1 MKNKYNTPEIKVE
14 ILAKTDVLCDSGD
27 SSETVTQNG
36 KYNVEFSSKNWTIE
50 DLL

>member
-1 MKNKYNTPEIKVE
+1 MKDLYITPEIKME
-14 ILAKTDVLCDSGD
+14 ILAKADVLCGSGD
-27 SSETVTQNG
+27 TSETVTQNG